1 MANNFEYVEIDGV
14 SYVVEVE
21 NSPESNRARGRDN
34 LARAQEENGIA
45 RTLYIRRPKGRVLHV
60 VQQYQTG
67 NFGNVI
73 RIGQ

>member
-1 MANNFEYVEIDGV
+1 MDKEQVTVNGIT
-14 SYVVEVE
+14 YVVEVE

-60 VQQYQTG
+60 VHQYQTG
-67 NFGNVI
+67 NFGDVVRI
-73 RIGQ
+73 RG